1 MTSREAKK
9 SARSLFRGS
18 FTDGVLD
25 HSRVRAVVNALAE
38 QKPRGFLE
46 IMHAFSRFV
55 RLELQRRHAVV
66 ESALPLSESEM
77 NEVRSEITRLH
88 GRDLTFETNIRP
100 DLIGG
105 LRIRVGS
112 DVWDGTVRARLE
124 ALPS

>member
-1 MTSREAKK
+1 
-9 SARSLFRGS
+9 
-18 FTDGVLD
+18 
-25 HSRVRAVVNALAE
+25 
-38 QKPRGFLE
+38 
-46 IMHAFSRFV
+46 MHAFSRFV

>member
-1 MTSREAKK
+1 
-9 SARSLFRGS
+9 
-18 FTDGVLD
+18 
-25 HSRVRAVVNALAE
+25 
-38 QKPRGFLE
+38 
-46 IMHAFSRFV
+46 V

-66 ESALPLSESEM
+66 ESALPLSEAEM
-77 NEVRSEITRLH
+77 NEVRSEITRIH
-88 GRDLTFETNIRP
+88 GHDLTFATNIRP